1 MTKGVDH
8 SLFPKPVTGHELYL
22 DTRYIIVAL
31 IVIFKILIKL
41 TRTLF
46 IISLMNGLASLATK
60 LSIYD
65 DTHSIFPQII
75 IFQDRTHIDLKLNE
89 NDL

>member
-46 IISLMNGLASLATK
+46 IISMMNVLA
-60 LSIYD
+60 
-65 DTHSIFPQII
+65 
-75 IFQDRTHIDLKLNE
+75 NV
-89 NDL
+89 